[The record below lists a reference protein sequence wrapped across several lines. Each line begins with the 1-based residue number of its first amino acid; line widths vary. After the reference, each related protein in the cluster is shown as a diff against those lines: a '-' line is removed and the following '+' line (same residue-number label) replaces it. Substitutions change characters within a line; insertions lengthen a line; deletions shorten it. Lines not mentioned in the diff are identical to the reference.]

1 MRTRIGLPFAGR
13 RRALSLAA
21 VALAVITLVWASF
34 AAAHVWAGRPHPAG
48 AKSPAGK
55 TPPAAQGKSNRPR
68 RGVETEVV
76 TLRATGFEPAEIT
89 RPAGEF
95 ILMVEDGAGRPVS
108 LSFSRETGER
118 LHEIRATREQPDWNE
133 LEDLQPGRYLLTE
146 ADHPDWVC
154 RVTITAR

>member
-1 MRTRIGLPFAGR
+1 MRTRIGLAFIAG

-21 VALAVITLVWASF
+21 VAVAVATLVWASF
-34 AAAHVWAGRPHPAG
+34 AAAREWTSHPHSAGVAP
-48 AKSPAGK
+48 PAGK
-55 TPPAAQGKSNRPR
+55 TPPAAQVKSNRPR
-68 RGVETEVV
+68 RVVETEVV
-76 TLRATGFEPAEIT
+76 TLRPTGFEPAEIT

-95 ILMVEDGAGRPVS
+95 ILMVENATGHPVS

-118 LHEIRATREQPDWNE
+118 LHEVRATREQPDWNE

-146 ADHPDWVC
+146 ADHPEWVC